1 VDVHA
6 LDDPQANHC
15 SAAAHAYHAAALCEL
30 AGYVR

>member
-15 SAAAHAYHAAALCEL
+15 SGVQLMHNMQQLSARWL
-30 AGYVR
+30 AM